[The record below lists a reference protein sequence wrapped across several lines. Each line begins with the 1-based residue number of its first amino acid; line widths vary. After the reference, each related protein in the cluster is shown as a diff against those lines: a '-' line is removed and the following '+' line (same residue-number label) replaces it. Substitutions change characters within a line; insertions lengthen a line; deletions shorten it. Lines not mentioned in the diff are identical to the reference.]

1 MRIAKD
7 GYVLIL
13 VALGLTAGAAVLGW
27 FILSAVLALISLAV
41 IGFFRDP
48 DRKSPVGE
56 GIVVAPADGKV
67 VAIEQVAKGRLLGRE
82 SQQLSIFLSPLDV
95 HVNRSPIQGRVEQSE
110 YQSGRFF
117 AAYRGKAS
125 SENEQN
131 AIKIV
136 HSGGTEVTMVQI
148 AGFLARRIVCHV
160 KEGDSLDRGERM
172 GMIMFGSR
180 VDLFLPLDAKLEV
193 ERGARV
199 RGGETVVATM
209 RGV

>member
-1 MRIAKD
+1 MRIAKE
-7 GYVLIL
+7 GYAFIL
-13 VALGLTAGAAVLGW
+13 VALGLMGAAAVFGW
-27 FILSAVLALISLAV
+27 LVLSAFLALVSLAM

-56 GIVVAPADGKV
+56 AIVVAPADGKV
-67 VAIEQVAKGRLLGRE
+67 VSIERVTNGRLLGRE

-95 HVNRSPIQGRVEQSE
+95 HVNRSPIQGCVEQRE
-110 YQSGRFF
+110 YQAGKFL

-136 HSGGTEVTMVQI
+136 HAGGTEVTMVQI

-160 KEGDSLDRGERM
+160 EKGDAVDRGERM

-180 VDLFLPLDAKLEV
+180 VDLFLPSDAQLRV
-193 ERGARV
+193 QRGERV

-209 RGV
+209 RGI

>member
-1 MRIAKD
+1 MRIAKE
-7 GYVLIL
+7 GYTLIL
-13 VALGLTAGAAVLGW
+13 VALGLTVGAAALGW
-27 FILSAVLALISLAV
+27 FSLSAVLSVLSLAV

-48 DRKSPVGE
+48 DRKIPVGE
-56 GIVVAPADGKV
+56 ALVVAPADGKV
-67 VAIEQVAKGRLLGRE
+67 VAVERVATGRLQERE

-95 HVNRSPIQGRVEQSE
+95 HVNRSPIQGRVTEIE
-110 YQSGRFF
+110 YQAGRFF

-125 SENEQN
+125 EENEQN

-136 HSGGTEVTMVQI
+136 HDGGTEVTMVQI

-160 KEGDSLDRGERM
+160 EKGDVLDRGERI

-180 VDLFLPLDAKLEV
+180 VDLFLPQDAQLEV
-193 ERGARV
+193 QRGQRV
-199 RGGETVVATM
+199 RGGETVVARI

>member
-1 MRIAKD
+1 MKIAKE
-7 GYVLIL
+7 GYPLIL
-13 VALGLTAGAAVLGW
+13 VALGLTVAAALVGW
-27 FILSAVLALISLAV
+27 LMLSALLALLSLAV

-48 DRKSPVGE
+48 DRSIPVGE
-56 GIVVAPADGKV
+56 AIVVAPADGKI
-67 VAIEQVAKGRLLGRE
+67 VAIERVANGRLLGRE

-95 HVNRSPIQGRVEQSE
+95 HINRSPIRGRVAQSE
-110 YQSGRFF
+110 YQAGKFF

-131 AIKIV
+131 AIKLV
-136 HSGGTEVTMVQI
+136 HAGGTEVTVVQI
-148 AGFLARRIVCHV
+148 AGFLARRIVCHAN
-160 KEGDSLDRGERM
+160 KGDFLERGERI

-180 VDLFLPLDAKLEV
+180 VDLFLPPDAELQVQMGE
-193 ERGARV
+193 RV

>member
-1 MRIAKD
+1 MRIAKE
-7 GYVLIL
+7 GSTLIL
-13 VALGLTAGAAVLGW
+13 LALGLTVGSAFLGW
-27 FILSAVLALISLAV
+27 FMLTTFLFLISLAV

-48 DRKSPVGE
+48 DRKTPAGE
-56 GIVVAPADGKV
+56 AIVVAPADGKV
-67 VAIEQVAKGRLLGRE
+67 VAIEQVAKGRLLGRA

-95 HVNRSPIQGRVEQSE
+95 HVNRSPIHGRVEQSE
-110 YQSGRFF
+110 YQAGKFF

-125 SENEQN
+125 TENEQN

-136 HSGGTEVTMVQI
+136 HPGGTEVTMVQI

-160 KEGDSLDRGERM
+160 GRGDSLARGQRI

-180 VDLFLPLDAKLEV
+180 VDLFLPPDAQLQV
-193 ERGARV
+193 QRGERV
-199 RGGETVVATM
+199 RGGETIVATM

>member
-1 MRIAKD
+1 VRIAKE
-7 GYVLIL
+7 GYTLIL
-13 VALGLTAGAAVLGW
+13 VVVGLTVGATALGW
-27 FILSAVLALISLAV
+27 FSLSAVLSVLSLAL

-48 DRKSPVGE
+48 DRKVPVRE
-56 GIVVAPADGKV
+56 ALVVAPADGKV
-67 VAIEQVAKGRLLGRE
+67 VAVERAANGRLQERE

-95 HVNRSPIQGRVEQSE
+95 HVNRSPIQGRVTEIE
-110 YQSGRFF
+110 YRTGHFF

-125 SENEQN
+125 DENEQN

-136 HSGGTEVTMVQI
+136 HDGGTEVTMVQI

-160 KEGDSLDRGERM
+160 GQGDALDRGERI

-180 VDLFLPLDAKLEV
+180 VDLFLPLDAQLEV
-193 ERGARV
+193 QRGDRV
-199 RGGETVVATM
+199 RGGETVVARI